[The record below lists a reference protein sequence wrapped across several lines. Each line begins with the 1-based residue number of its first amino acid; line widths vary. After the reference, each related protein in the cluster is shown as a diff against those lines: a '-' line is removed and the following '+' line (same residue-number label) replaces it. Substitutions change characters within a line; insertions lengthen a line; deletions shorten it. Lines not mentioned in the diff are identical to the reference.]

1 MPFFSKLIW
10 NKGEWRG
17 YGHSLRKIYIQFQ
30 RNMLLF
36 LISLFVWILKYAH
49 LISNYYSLCCI
60 LDAISKGLLFYLFFL
75 ILKIH
80 LGIACFSIFKCHLNL
95 AIVMYPFIN
104 WKILLWVGLVKRM
117 LQRWSPKLWDLKG
130 NRILSFAHP
139 APFSSHATTWNST
152 IDIALLWTTVHVCT
166 NSVV

>member
-1 MPFFSKLIW
+1 MGIVWEKYIFSF
-10 NKGEWRG
+10 KG
-17 YGHSLRKIYIQFQ
+17 IC
-30 RNMLLF
+30 
-36 LISLFVWILKYAH
+36 
-49 LISNYYSLCCI
+49 YYSLFLFLYEFWNVLI
-60 LDAISKGLLFYLFFL
+60 LSVTIIAYVVYWMLYPKAFHFIYFFL

-104 WKILLWVGLVKRM
+104 WKILVWVGLVKRM

-139 APFSSHATTWNST
+139 SPFSSHATTWNST